1 MMATAWNRV
10 RGNRSQD
17 YTALPLSEKDAYSP
31 RKPREKRWS
40 RLSIAGLGLCVVGA
54 LFALY
59 GLVRYAYPN
68 VVV

>member
-17 YTALPLSEKDAYSP
+17 YVALPLSEKDAYSP
-31 RKPREKRWS
+31 TKPREKRWS
-40 RLSIAGLGLCVVGA
+40 RFSIAGFVLCVVGA

-59 GLVRYAYPN
+59 GLVRCA
-68 VVV
+68 